1 MSEQTVS
8 CRRCREDLS
17 LLYAV
22 KAYSYKA
29 RLHALREFVEN
40 ENAAAHYW
48 ARTAQRLDKSI

>member
-1 MSEQTVS
+1 MSEQMVS

-29 RLHALREFVEN
+29 RLHALRELAEKEFS
-40 ENAAAHYW
+40 AARYW
-48 ARTAQRLDKSI
+48 ARTAQRLDKSV

>member
-29 RLHALREFVEN
+29 RLQAMQELLDKEMS
-40 ENAAAHYW
+40 AARYW
-48 ARTAQRLDKSI
+48 ARTAQHLDKSF